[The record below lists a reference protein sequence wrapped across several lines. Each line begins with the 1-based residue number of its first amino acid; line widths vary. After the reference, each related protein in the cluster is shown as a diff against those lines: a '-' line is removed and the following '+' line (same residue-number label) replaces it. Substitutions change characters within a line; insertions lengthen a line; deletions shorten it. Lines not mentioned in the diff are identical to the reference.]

1 MSAREKILAKV
12 RRSLEGGEGRQDAVR
27 RRLEEHPRGVIPA
40 RGQLPDR
47 KRIALF
53 ENQAVKANATVVRV
67 VGYEAVPD
75 AVRSYLREK
84 NLPAEVRMGAD
95 PRLAQAPWAR
105 QTTLDVLS
113 GPSDGED
120 AAGVSHAI
128 GGIAETGTL
137 ALASGPDNP
146 TTINFLPEHHIVVVA
161 AGDVAPDLET
171 LWQRLRESRGDG
183 GMPRTVNLVTGPSR
197 SGDIEQVLLLGA
209 HGPRAV
215 HIVIVEDRPGG

>member
-1 MSAREKILAKV
+1 MTARENILAKV
-12 RRSLEGGEGRQDAVR
+12 RRSLKAAGDGGRADAVR
-27 RRLEEHPRGVIPA
+27 KRLDQHPRGVVPA

-47 KRIALF
+47 QRTALF

-67 VGYEAVPD
+67 AGYEDVPD

-84 NLPAEVRMGAD
+84 NLPAELRMGSD
-95 PRLAQAPWAR
+95 PRLARAPWATR
-105 QTTLDVLS
+105 TTLEILH

-120 AAGVSHAI
+120 AAGISHAL

-137 ALASGPDNP
+137 ALTSGPDNP
-146 TTINFLPEHHIVVVA
+146 TTVNLLPEHHIVVVA
-161 AGDVAPDLET
+161 ARDIAPDLET
-171 LWQRLRESRGDG
+171 LWQALREARRDG
-183 GMPRTVNLVTGPSR
+183 SMPRTVNLITGPSR

-215 HIVIVEDRPGG
+215 HIVIVEHD